1 MFWASQIEEIEK
13 TVDFKTNNIPLM
25 RIKKIMKADEQVNN
39 ISAETLP
46 LFAKACEMFI
56 MQLTIRSWANAEFN
70 KRKTLQKCDI
80 ASAIANTDVFD
91 FLIDIAPNEDTM
103 EHHIFKD
110 IPRRDYVPTRN
121 VNFPAYCY
129 VPGPMQPQHVPMQP
143 QYAAGPS
150 YGPPPPGMLMGQ
162 VLHQAYYHNMQLPHP
177 FANPMFPIPKQE
189 NDDSTNLPDSEN

>member
-1 MFWASQIEEIEK
+1 MEFFTEK
-13 TVDFKTNNIPLM
+13 FVDFESLKLNGVD
-25 RIKKIMKADEQVNN
+25 IKDLFYDQQWGNYFDMLNGFVYYDIVRNFWNKAYVFD
-39 ISAETLP
+39 
-46 LFAKACEMFI
+46 
-56 MQLTIRSWANAEFN
+56 TIRSWANAEFN
-70 KRKTLQKCDI
+70 KRKTLRKCDI

-103 EHHIFKD
+103 EHDIFKD